1 VQLLTPY
8 QLFHL
13 TMKDDEAASS
23 AAGGSSNPVAKVA
36 AVPAAA
42 APPKKNSMPSSVA
55 KKTNQTATA
64 KVNDNAAATKPASV
78 PPVVV
83 PPLVISSSRPSKRQ
97 RIELTP
103 PSYAELKGDVS
114 NLLQSLKAN
123 PDGGGDIR
131 NNSVF
136 SVGYYVD
143 QLYAHITEI
152 KRWGDDIV
160 RFKDKQYRDATLIR
174 IPKAFTD
181 ESFRTSSKTWIPH
194 ALNINGNGDVENATR
209 RVIKYFVKHNKDVV
223 LAALDEDGTNVLKP
237 MSEAQ
242 VVAMMKDGKVRTFD
256 ERKKIMKHLRD
267 HCGKEFLPSIR
278 KMEALVKKT
287 KEEEEAAKKEES
299 LSDEKRSN

>member
-1 VQLLTPY
+1 
-8 QLFHL
+8 
-13 TMKDDEAASS
+13 MKDDEATSS
-23 AAGGSSNPVAKVA
+23 AAAGSSNPAAKVA
-36 AVPAAA
+36 AVPAVT
-42 APPKKNSMPSSVA
+42 APPTKNIMPSSVA
-55 KKTNQTATA
+55 KTTNQKATA
-64 KVNDNAAATKPASV
+64 KVNDNAAATKPASI

-83 PPLVISSSRPSKRQ
+83 PPLVISSTRPSKRQ

-103 PSYAELKGDVS
+103 PSYAELKGDVN

-131 NNSVF
+131 NNAVF

-287 KEEEEAAKKEES
+287 KEEEEEAAKKEES

>member
-1 VQLLTPY
+1 
-8 QLFHL
+8 
-13 TMKDDEAASS
+13 MKDDEAASS
-23 AAGGSSNPVAKVA
+23 AAAGSSNPVAKVA

-42 APPKKNSMPSSVA
+42 APPKTNIMPTSVA
-55 KKTNQTATA
+55 KKTNQKAAA
-64 KVNDNAAATKPASV
+64 KVNDNAAATKPASI

-103 PSYAELKGDVS
+103 PSYAELKGDVN

-131 NNSVF
+131 NNAVF

-287 KEEEEAAKKEES
+287 KEEEEEAAKKEES